1 MYNIAK
7 KQMSKVLAGLL
18 AVIMMLSLI
27 PVGLYVTAFAAGVD
41 QYSVMV
47 VDEKNQAITDGIT
60 ITLTNKADSSKKQ
73 TEVSENGVA
82 IFKNFVEEDA
92 TYIVSVDPAV
102 GYVDVADYKLSVAE
116 GDTETTLQLTA
127 LEKVTLS
134 GTVVDETGAAYV
146 GAKVALTGYLSAE
159 VVTTDGTYSF
169 EVFKGNDYS

>member
-73 TEVSENGVA
+73 TEVS
-82 IFKNFVEEDA
+82 FRS
-92 TYIVSVDPAV
+92 VS
-102 GYVDVADYKLSVAE
+102 L
-116 GDTETTLQLTA
+116 
-127 LEKVTLS
+127 
-134 GTVVDETGAAYV
+134 
-146 GAKVALTGYLSAE
+146 
-159 VVTTDGTYSF
+159 
-169 EVFKGNDYS
+169 